1 MKLTILTFGIVKD
14 ITGNR
19 TFDIEL
25 ENGATTN
32 DLKKA
37 LNEKF
42 PDFQKLTSLAVAVNN
57 EYTRDDLVLNEND
70 EIALIPPVS
79 GG

>member
-1 MKLTILTFGIVKD
+1 MKLNILTFGIVKD
-14 ITGNR
+14 ITGSREFEIN
-19 TFDIEL
+19 L
-25 ENGATTN
+25 ENGATTG
-32 DLKKA
+32 DLKTA
-37 LNEKF
+37 LTQKF
-42 PDFQKLTSLAVAVNN
+42 PDFEKLTSLAIAVNN

>member
-19 TFDIEL
+19 SFDIEL
-25 ENGATTN
+25 ENGATTS
-32 DLKKA
+32 DLKAA
-37 LNEKF
+37 LNQKF
-42 PDFQKLTSLAVAVNN
+42 PDFNKLTSLAIAVNN
-57 EYTRDDLVLNEND
+57 EYSPDELTLKEND